1 MTADKAAINEAMNEA
16 PDKANKLR
24 ASDVY
29 RENLQFWHQAWGM
42 CTKPYTKMPELEYLP
57 WIPERLKA
65 ASAER
70 ILDLGCGSGWL
81 SVYLAREG
89 FKVTGIDVAGHALDL
104 GRQWAEMEGLNIK
117 FDAGDL
123 GDLPYA
129 DNSFDA
135 VVANSI
141 IEHLPLSL
149 ALVAMSRL
157 KSAVKPGGTFIGCF
171 DKVGTGPGEYYK
183 LEDGTQVYTDKSR
196 KGMMLRY
203 FPDEEIRELLTGWEV
218 VELKTLDSGS
228 RFVVAHT

>member
-1 MTADKAAINEAMNEA
+1 MTVDKATIDEA
-16 PDKANKLR
+16 PAKASELR

-29 RENLQFWHQAWGM
+29 RQNIDFWHQAWNM

-57 WIPERLKA
+57 WIPERLHA
-65 ASAER
+65 ASASR

-81 SVYLAREG
+81 SVYLSREG
-89 FKVTGIDVAGHALDL
+89 FKVTGIDVADHALDL
-104 GRQWAEMEGLNIK
+104 GRQWAEMENLEIE

-123 GDLPYA
+123 GDLPYP

-149 ALVAMSRL
+149 ALVAMARL
-157 KSAVKPGGTFIGCF
+157 KSVLVKGGTFVGCF
-171 DKVGTGPGEYYK
+171 DKVGTGPGEYFK

-203 FPDEEIRELLTGWEV
+203 FPDDELKELLNGWIIDEF
-218 VELKTLDSGS
+218 KTLDSGS

>member
-1 MTADKAAINEAMNEA
+1 MNVDKATIEQA
-16 PDKANKLR
+16 PQKASELR
-24 ASDVY
+24 ASQVY
-29 RENLQFWHQAWGM
+29 KENLEFWHGAWNM
-42 CTKPYTKMPELEYLP
+42 CTKPYTKMPDLEYVP
-57 WIPERLKA
+57 WLPERLRK
-65 ASAER
+65 ASAQS

-81 SVYLAREG
+81 SVYLSREG
-89 FKVTGIDVAGHALDL
+89 FTVTGIDVADHALEL
-104 GRQWAEMEGLNIK
+104 GKQWADMESLQIK

-149 ALVAMSRL
+149 AVVVMTKL
-157 KSAVKPGGTFIGCF
+157 KSVIRSGGTFIGCF
-171 DKVGTGPGEYYK
+171 DKVGTGPGEYFK

-203 FPDEEIRELLTGWEV
+203 FPDEELKELLTGWKIDEF
-218 VELKTLDSGS
+218 KTLDSGT